1 MEKEK
6 DNSKLHRKLEEGT
19 YSERELEPHEN
30 EVRIKTHEE
39 GNRTIFPK
47 TQVLEKTFE
56 NKLKKKKINTC
67 EREPFTAFRGAA
79 CDPELPRC
87 RQGALPWGRLED
99 SWGNLRPHERDQGTV
114 SPRSVSLHSKAGETC
129 VCVKEPLSNSRQ
141 ESF

>member
-6 DNSKLHRKLEEGT
+6 DNSKLHRKPEEGT

-56 NKLKKKKINTC
+56 NKLKKKKLTHVN
-67 EREPFTAFRGAA
+67 
-79 CDPELPRC
+79 
-87 RQGALPWGRLED
+87 
-99 SWGNLRPHERDQGTV
+99 V
-114 SPRSVSLHSKAGETC
+114 SPSQPSEGQLVTLSYHVAGKEHCCGGDWRIPGET
-129 VCVKEPLSNSRQ
+129 
-141 ESF
+141 